1 MDQCVVIFPHQLHYN
16 VLDVNK
22 IKTVYLVENK
32 LFFTQFNFHKIKLV
46 FHRASMKKFQHQLE
60 IIGFN
65 VKYIEFHQPEA
76 SVKELFKEIKKH
88 CQTVTY
94 FNTDD
99 NWLEKQITSS
109 ANHHNIILN
118 SLKNPNFLNTKDD
131 FNAYFNVKKRYFQTD
146 FYSYQ
151 RKNRNILMEDGK
163 PHGGKLTFD
172 AENRKSYPKNHIP
185 PKPNLKFRD
194 QHVIE
199 AEEYVE
205 KHFPNN
211 IGTLE
216 YLKSSDE
223 FYPTDPLQSMTA
235 WEDFKEN
242 RFRLFGDYEDA
253 FTQNPEDIF
262 TYHSILTPQL
272 NIGLLSPETLINEA
286 HYSNVPLNS
295 KEGFIRQ
302 IMGWRE
308 FMRAVYIREGSK
320 QRNSNFW
327 GFERSIPKSFYDGTT
342 GILPVDN
349 VIKKVLR
356 TGYCHHIERLM
367 VLGNFFLLCEFHP
380 NEVYRWF
387 MELFIDAYDWVMV
400 PNIYGMSQ
408 FADGGL
414 ITTKPYISGSNY
426 IIKMSDYKK
435 SNSEWEQIWDSL
447 YWRFINTQRDFLQR
461 NPRSGMMVITY
472 DKMKEEKKEHIE
484 KMANF
489 FLNRLS

>member
-1 MDQCVVIFPHQLHYN
+1 MSQCAVIFPHQLHYN
-16 VLDVNK
+16 VLDFNK

-32 LFFTQFNFHKIKLV
+32 LFFTQYNFHKIKLV
-46 FHRASMKKFQHQLE
+46 YHRASMKKFQQHLANA
-60 IIGFN
+60 GFE
-65 VKYIEFHQPEA
+65 VRYIEFHQPEA

-88 CQTVTY
+88 FQTLTY
-94 FNTDD
+94 INTDD
-99 NWLEKQITSS
+99 NWLEKQIISS
-109 ANHHNIILN
+109 AYQHKLILN
-118 SLKNPNFLNTKDD
+118 CLQNPNFLNTAKD

-151 RKNRNILMEDGK
+151 RKNRNILMQDGK
-163 PHGGKLTFD
+163 PVGGKLTFD

-185 PKPNLKFRD
+185 PKPNLRFRD

-211 IGTLE
+211 IGTLDF
-216 YLKSSDE
+216 LKSSDE
-223 FYPTDPLQSMTA
+223 FYPTDPFQSMAA

-242 RFRLFGDYEDA
+242 RFKLFGDFEDA
-253 FTQNPEDIF
+253 FTQNSNDIF

-286 HYSNVPLNS
+286 HSSDVPLNS

-327 GFERSIPKSFYDGTT
+327 GFERPIPKSFYQGTT
-342 GILPVDN
+342 GIIPVDN
-349 VIKKVLR
+349 VIKKVLK

-380 NEVYRWF
+380 DDVYRWF

-426 IIKMSDYKK
+426 IVKMSDYKK

-447 YWRFINTQRDFLQR
+447 YWRFINNHRNFLQR